1 MLKAVGVDT
10 SKLRFVLGSEYQKS
24 SDYVMDLFKLSSIT
38 SEHDA
43 RKAGAEVVKQTS
55 NAPLVRLGTALKTA
69 KMLME

>member
-1 MLKAVGVDT
+1 
-10 SKLRFVLGSEYQKS
+10 
-24 SDYVMDLFKLSSIT
+24 MDLFKLSSIT